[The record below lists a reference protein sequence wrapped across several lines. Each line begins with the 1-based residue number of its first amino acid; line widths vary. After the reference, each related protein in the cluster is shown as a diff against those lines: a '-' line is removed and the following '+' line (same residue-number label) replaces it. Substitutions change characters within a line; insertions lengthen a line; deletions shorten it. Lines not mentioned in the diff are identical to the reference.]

1 MRERSPGSRCLWDID
16 RSRMALR
23 VRAACVLLVLIGG
36 HGYGWS

>member
-1 MRERSPGSRCLWDID
+1 MMGRSPGSRCLWDSD

-23 VRAACVLLVLIGG
+23 VRAACVLLVLIGE